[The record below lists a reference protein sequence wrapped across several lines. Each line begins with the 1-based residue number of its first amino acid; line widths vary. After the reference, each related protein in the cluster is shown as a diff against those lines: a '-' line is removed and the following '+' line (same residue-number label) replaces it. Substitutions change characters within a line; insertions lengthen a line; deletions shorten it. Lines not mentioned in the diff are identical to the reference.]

1 MKSGKI
7 LSAVLAVLMCLTVL
21 FGATACKEKTPN
33 NPAQTSGGTGGTDG
47 SSGTTPETKEFID
60 KLGEYNFGKETVNI
74 LSRSS
79 KVNADLDASS
89 DASEPVSVAIYRR
102 NRKIEDR
109 FNVTLNFIPL
119 DDDSALWQSTLLA
132 ENGSATGAYDFVLP
146 DYWWGCEAGGY
157 FLNLLEYNKIFDF
170 DQPWWTPG
178 WNENCTIFGQMYSA
192 VGSLSL
198 DLINNSNCMI
208 FNLKVLNDFKLE
220 SPFKLVD
227 DKQWTIDKVISMVKT
242 VTSDLNSDG
251 VFDADHDRIGSNYW
265 MQSGRGLLTGFGV
278 KYATKTSDGAY
289 EYSFYNDTFVEK
301 FNKAYDYLNN
311 TAGVVYELGDA
322 LNGIL
327 SDRVLFLND
336 PLTRLS
342 SLRDMDS
349 DYGVVPYPM
358 YDEAQGQYYT
368 YNYGTYYAAVLNTS
382 RAPEMSAVILEALNA
397 ESYHTVKDTYFVET
411 LKIRYG
417 RDEVADN
424 PRMLDLII
432 DSIYFDFTFV
442 NEASTNHIA
451 QFFSNMICFK
461 DPNLQ
466 SQYEANAAGFQSA
479 LDTLFE
485 TYRRNLG

>member
-1 MKSGKI
+1 
-7 LSAVLAVLMCLTVL
+7 MCLTVL

-60 KLGEYNFGKETVNI
+60 NLGEYNFGKETVNI

-119 DDDSALWQSTLLA
+119 DDDGALWQSTLLA

-157 FLNLLEYNKIFDF
+157 FLNLLDYNKIFDF

-208 FNLKVLNDFKLE
+208 FNLKVLNDFQLE

-336 PLTRLS
+336 ALTRLS
-342 SLRDMDS
+342 SLRDMHS

-466 SQYEANAAGFQSA
+466 SQYEAYAAGFQSA

>member
-33 NPAQTSGGTGGTDG
+33 NPAQTSGGMGGTDG

-60 KLGEYNFGKETVNI
+60 NLGEYNFGKETVNI
-74 LSRSS
+74 LSRSG

-119 DDDSALWQSTLLA
+119 DDDGALWQSTLLA

-157 FLNLLEYNKIFDF
+157 FLNLLDYNKIFDF

-208 FNLKVLNDFKLE
+208 FNLKVLNDFTLE

-251 VFDADHDRIGSNYW
+251 VIDADHDRIGSNYW

-322 LNGIL
+322 LNG
-327 SDRVLFLND
+327 SVLFLND

-466 SQYEANAAGFQSA
+466 SQYEANVAGFQSA

>member
-1 MKSGKI
+1 
-7 LSAVLAVLMCLTVL
+7 MCLTVL

-119 DDDSALWQSTLLA
+119 DDDGALWQSTLLA

-157 FLNLLEYNKIFDF
+157 FLNLLDYNKIFDF

-208 FNLKVLNDFKLE
+208 FNLKVLNDFTLE

-242 VTSDLNSDG
+242 VTSDLNNDG
-251 VFDADHDRIGSNYW
+251 RHRCRPRQDRLQLLDAVRARASHRLRREIRHKDLR
-265 MQSGRGLLTGFGV
+265 R
-278 KYATKTSDGAY
+278 
-289 EYSFYNDTFVEK
+289 
-301 FNKAYDYLNN
+301 
-311 TAGVVYELGDA
+311 
-322 LNGIL
+322 
-327 SDRVLFLND
+327 RV
-336 PLTRLS
+336 
-342 SLRDMDS
+342 
-349 DYGVVPYPM
+349 
-358 YDEAQGQYYT
+358 
-368 YNYGTYYAAVLNTS
+368 
-382 RAPEMSAVILEALNA
+382 
-397 ESYHTVKDTYFVET
+397 
-411 LKIRYG
+411 
-417 RDEVADN
+417 
-424 PRMLDLII
+424 
-432 DSIYFDFTFV
+432 
-442 NEASTNHIA
+442 
-451 QFFSNMICFK
+451 
-461 DPNLQ
+461 
-466 SQYEANAAGFQSA
+466 
-479 LDTLFE
+479 
-485 TYRRNLG
+485 

>member
-1 MKSGKI
+1 
-7 LSAVLAVLMCLTVL
+7 MCLTVL

-60 KLGEYNFGKETVNI
+60 NLGEYNFGKETVNI

-89 DASEPVSVAIYRR
+89 DASEPVSVAIYKR

-119 DDDSALWQSTLLA
+119 DDDGALWQSTLLA

-157 FLNLLEYNKIFDF
+157 FLNLLDYNKIFDF

-208 FNLKVLNDFKLE
+208 FNLKVLNDFQLE

-251 VFDADHDRIGSNYW
+251 VIDADHDRIGSNYW

-336 PLTRLS
+336 LFGGSPYNAACRL
-342 SLRDMDS
+342 
-349 DYGVVPYPM
+349 
-358 YDEAQGQYYT
+358 
-368 YNYGTYYAAVLNTS
+368 
-382 RAPEMSAVILEALNA
+382 VIA
-397 ESYHTVKDTYFVET
+397 
-411 LKIRYG
+411 
-417 RDEVADN
+417 
-424 PRMLDLII
+424 
-432 DSIYFDFTFV
+432 
-442 NEASTNHIA
+442 NEAYGIVTGVNLPMLIEMCSAQMMDEGLSIQELMEKA
-451 QFFSNMICFK
+451 AEAGKSGMQFFHA
-461 DPNLQ
+461 
-466 SQYEANAAGFQSA
+466 SQIADDDEEEDD
-479 LDTLFE
+479 L
-485 TYRRNLG
+485 

>member
-1 MKSGKI
+1 
-7 LSAVLAVLMCLTVL
+7 
-21 FGATACKEKTPN
+21 
-33 NPAQTSGGTGGTDG
+33 
-47 SSGTTPETKEFID
+47 
-60 KLGEYNFGKETVNI
+60 
-74 LSRSS
+74 
-79 KVNADLDASS
+79 
-89 DASEPVSVAIYRR
+89 
-102 NRKIEDR
+102 
-109 FNVTLNFIPL
+109 
-119 DDDSALWQSTLLA
+119 
-132 ENGSATGAYDFVLP
+132 
-146 DYWWGCEAGGY
+146 
-157 FLNLLEYNKIFDF
+157 
-170 DQPWWTPG
+170 
-178 WNENCTIFGQMYSA
+178 MYSA